1 MLCSQPDGNLH
12 LNPLGIIWQSIVLK
26 KKDECHEKSTP
37 HMGIKDRKQ
46 KQTLFKYNQAYVV
59 VVFCQEG
66 GPKPCNNTTL

>member
-1 MLCSQPDGNLH
+1 
-12 LNPLGIIWQSIVLK
+12 
-26 KKDECHEKSTP
+26 
-37 HMGIKDRKQ
+37 MGIKDRKQ